1 MVWLLGFSQLFKLF
15 LPKYKRQ
22 NKKIMILPSSPVF
35 LPERFFLENQILY
48 LDEKHNIIY
57 FLNTMFILYDKPI

>member
-35 LPERFFLENQILY
+35 LPERFFLENQEMIFGKLCMG
-48 LDEKHNIIY
+48 LRKV
-57 FLNTMFILYDKPI
+57 